1 MYKRNDPLATPVKG
15 LANQKPAKT
24 TKPPQGPAV
33 RYPADKAGMAYQA
46 GKSSNVMNV
55 NPMNQQYEPTDADA
69 VRQHHRMALG

>member
-1 MYKRNDPLATPVKG
+1 MSKQSKMMATPVKG
-15 LANQKPAKT
+15 MANQKPAKT
-24 TKPPQGPAV
+24 TKPKQGPSV

-46 GKSSNVMNV
+46 GKSSNIMNV

>member
-1 MYKRNDPLATPVKG
+1 M
-15 LANQKPAKT
+15 
-24 TKPPQGPAV
+24 

-46 GKSSNVMNV
+46 GKSSNIMNV

>member
-1 MYKRNDPLATPVKG
+1 MLKQSKMMATPVKG

-33 RYPADKAGMAYQA
+33 RYPADKAGMAFNPNKA
-46 GKSSNVMNV
+46 SNIMNV
-55 NPMNQQYEPTDADA
+55 NPMKQQYEPTDADA